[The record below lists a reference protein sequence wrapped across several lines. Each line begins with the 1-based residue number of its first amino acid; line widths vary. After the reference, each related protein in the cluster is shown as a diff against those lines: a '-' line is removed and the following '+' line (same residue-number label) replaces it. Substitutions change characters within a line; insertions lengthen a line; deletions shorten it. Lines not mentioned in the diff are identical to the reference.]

1 MNINHTNKQPIHDV
15 LIKDMQARLFK
26 DHEQYVLENAT
37 PGELPEFDEH
47 YANALSLMINKIVHC
62 NSMRDINDLCIEYS
76 DIFNDFD
83 DYGTLATQ
91 DGTMNYVIGLLIN
104 NKS

>member
-37 PGELPEFDEH
+37 PGELPKFDEH
-47 YANALSLMINKIVHC
+47 YTNA
-62 NSMRDINDLCIEYS
+62 
-76 DIFNDFD
+76 FN
-83 DYGTLATQ
+83 T
-91 DGTMNYVIGLLIN
+91 
-104 NKS
+104 

>member
-37 PGELPEFDEH
+37 PGELPKFDEH
-47 YANALSLMINKIVHC
+47 YTNALSLMINKILHC